1 MRHFSLVIFHLKSW
15 NFLRFRIFLQLLTTH
30 RHCRLF
36 YLVLLQFFS
45 RSSVAS
51 PYCSLSFIV
60 LDVTMLYGTHCF
72 SHSAAPSR
80 LGFFCNLHIRKKLF
94 STQMRSPANSITNDI
109 SLWMQPIGCVSHACD
124 CIFVFYLKH
133 CECRQS
139 LYHSLNISI
148 PTRKRKHSQTA
159 KMSIFPLLASSIE

>member
-36 YLVLLQFFS
+36 YLVLLQFFFDHLS
-45 RSSVAS
+45 PHLIAHYRSLFWTLL
-51 PYCSLSFIV
+51 CCMI
-60 LDVTMLYGTHCF
+60 GTHCF

-124 CIFVFYLKH
+124 CIFVYLKH

-159 KMSIFPLLASSIE
+159 KWAFFRFLRRA